1 MSERFADIVRDGTET
16 PLCAQMVASLMRTSE
31 GVTDG
36 ATCRIPD
43 QKAVKVTEKAHVE
56 HFTNLLLNSSD
67 SEAVHF
73 IDRLFRDGASANAVF
88 ANVLSPSARL
98 LGALWQQDKCSF
110 ADVTLG
116 LSAIHRV
123 LYREADRLGREIGAT
138 SHDHAI
144 LITPLPGE
152 NHIFAASLLAEY
164 FRAALWMVRSGI
176 GESKS
181 AIVQIVRRQPFDV
194 VGITV
199 SSVHK
204 IPACKQLIG
213 EIREHSLNPNVK
225 ILTGGPPFIENA
237 VTCDDVNSDATALDA
252 ANAVRVA
259 KAVCENSTQFRC

>member
-1 MSERFADIVRDGTET
+1 MRARFADIVRDGTEA
-16 PLCAQMVASLMRTSE
+16 PLCPKMVASLMRANE

-43 QKAVKVTEKAHVE
+43 KTTDKATDKAHVE

-67 SEAVHF
+67 SKAVHF
-73 IDRLFRDGASANAVF
+73 INSLFRDGASANAVF
-88 ANVLSPSARL
+88 TDVLSPSARL
-98 LGALWQQDKCSF
+98 LGALWQRDKCSF

-123 LYREADRLGREIGAT
+123 LYREADRLGREIDAR

-194 VGITV
+194 VGVTV

-204 IPACKQLIG
+204 IPACKQLIS
-213 EIREHSLNPNVK
+213 EIREHSLNPNIK
-225 ILTGGPPFIENA
+225 ILTGGPPFIESE
-237 VTCDDVNSDATALDA
+237 VTCDDVNSDATAMDA

-259 KAVCENSTQFRC
+259 RAVCENSAQSVC